1 MEDYQFA
8 AYSTD
13 CYLLADYQKSL
24 EIAEAGRT
32 RFANNAGL
40 NRLALFNLTELNRF
54 PEAIAAGNALLA
66 SDKVKL
72 SGNDHLYLGMAYSGN
87 KDYDKA
93 IDAILPN
100 IFQPQDAVAVLGE
113 DYQGPVN
120 TPDVIS
126 YMHETPSAMRK
137 EFYLVK
143 TLSCEKQN
151 IANSISTGAQSQGAI
166 LRISNIRFFLKQ
178 A

>member
-1 MEDYQFA
+1 MYLTFILLRSSQNVYRIYVFPAPINSEICYACQCYQC
-8 AYSTD
+8 T
-13 CYLLADYQKSL
+13 KS
-24 EIAEAGRT
+24 A
-32 RFANNAGL
+32 
-40 NRLALFNLTELNRF
+40 
-54 PEAIAAGNALLA
+54 
-66 SDKVKL
+66 
-72 SGNDHLYLGMAYSGN
+72 
-87 KDYDKA
+87 DYDKA

-100 IFQPQDAVAVLGE
+100 IFQPQDAVAVLGK
-113 DYQGPVN
+113 DYQGPVS